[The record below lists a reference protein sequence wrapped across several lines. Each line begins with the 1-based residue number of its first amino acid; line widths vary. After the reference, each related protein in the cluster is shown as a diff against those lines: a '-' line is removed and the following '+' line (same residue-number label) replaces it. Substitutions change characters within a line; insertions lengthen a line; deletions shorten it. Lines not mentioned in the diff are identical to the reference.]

1 MNQFRLEQLR
11 KFYEEEPNDPFNA
24 YALATE
30 LIKFDLQAARQL
42 FEELITNH
50 PNYWATYYHAAAL
63 YTTLEEFDL
72 AEQTYQKGIEITA
85 NLQNEKALKE
95 LKGAYQMFLDE
106 REEW

>member
-11 KFYEEEPNDPFNA
+11 NFYEEEPNDPFNA

-30 LIKFDLQAARQL
+30 LLKFDLQAARQL
-42 FEELITNH
+42 FEELLVKH

-63 YTTLEEFDL
+63 YTTLEEFEL
-72 AEQTYQKGIEITA
+72 AEQTYQKGIEVTG